1 MSTPE
6 GEGDAPRPP
15 AVRASDAERNRVVA
29 ALRDAAGEGRLTLE
43 ELAERL
49 DAALGATTR
58 EELERLTADLPA
70 ATGAV
75 QPAARAHEWVV
86 GIMGGGNRKGR
97 WHVARRTT
105 VVNVM
110 GGADLDLRDAL
121 VDGTEIEIV
130 VFSLMGGSDIV
141 VPEGVA
147 VDLGGFAFMG
157 GNDLRISGPRP
168 RPGAPVVRVRAYS
181 VMGGTDVKT
190 KPARHP
196 SSLEPPRPPG
206 PAQPPGPQPP
216 QPPEPPG

>member
-6 GEGDAPRPP
+6 SPGGGPGTPG
-15 AVRASDAERNRVVA
+15 VRASDAERDRVA
-29 ALRDAAGEGRLTLE
+29 SALREAAGDGRLALE

-58 EELERLTADLPA
+58 EDLERLTADLPA
-70 ATGAV
+70 ATG
-75 QPAARAHEWVV
+75 PARTPRASDWVIGV
-86 GIMGGGNRKGR
+86 MGGGTRKGR

-110 GGADLDLRDAL
+110 GGADLDLREAVVDAP
-121 VDGTEIEIV
+121 EIEIV

-157 GNDLRISGPRP
+157 GNDLKVSGPRP
-168 RPGAPVVRVRAYS
+168 RAGAPVVRVRAYS

-190 KPARHP
+190 KPSEHATG
-196 SSLEPPRPPG
+196 PRPLR
-206 PAQPPGPQPP
+206 QPP
-216 QPPEPPG
+216 PPEPPR